1 MRAGVL
7 DVAASIVRA
16 PDGRVLM
23 AERTAGQI
31 SPGFWELPGGK
42 IDSGESAQHAAI
54 RELDEEI
61 GIRALDVR
69 PWISY
74 EHAFPLRRIRLH
86 FFKVERWEGTPH
98 GREGQRLAWIDPAKP
113 EVAPILP
120 SVERVLAALGLRSLY
135 AVCRSADHCCAA
147 DVLEHIT
154 AGVRR
159 GVRLFQLRAP
169 DRSPDQRVTLARR
182 VNAIA
187 ATAGARVL
195 LVGSA
200 LEARRAG
207 LAGVHS
213 TAEELHRVRS
223 RPSVPLWLC
232 SCHDEADLARAI
244 ELGADAAVVS
254 PVLKSAAHPD
264 RAALGWEGLKRLS
277 ARATVPLYAQGGLDS
292 AHLEAAQRA
301 GAIGIATTRWHADF
315 DARQERLGR
324 TSCSS
329 P

>member
-1 MRAGVL
+1 MSSGVL
-7 DVAASIVRA
+7 EVAASIVRT

-23 AERTAGQI
+23 AERTAGQL

-42 IDSGESAQHAAI
+42 IDRGESAEQAAI

-61 GIRALDVR
+61 GIRALTLR

-86 FFKVERWEGTPH
+86 FFIVERWVGNPH

-113 EVAPILP
+113 TVAPLLP
-120 SVERVLAALGLRSLY
+120 SVERVLGALGLPALY
-135 AVCRSADHCCAA
+135 AVCGTAKQGGVAA
-147 DVLEHIT
+147 MLEHI
-154 AGVRR
+154 ADGVRQ

-169 DRSPDQRVTLARR
+169 DCSPDQRVALARR

-187 ATAGARVL
+187 APAGARVL
-195 LVGSA
+195 LVGST

-207 LAGVHS
+207 LTGVHS

-223 RPSVPLWLC
+223 RPPVPLWLC
-232 SCHDEADLARAI
+232 SCHEEKDLARAI

-254 PVLKSAAHPD
+254 PVHQSAAHPD
-264 RAALGWEGLKRLS
+264 RAALGWEGFERLC
-277 ARATVPLYAQGGLDS
+277 ARAPLPLYAQGGLD
-292 AHLEAAQRA
+292 AAQLA
-301 GAIGIATTRWHADF
+301 AAQAVGAIGIATTRWQAAF
-315 DARQERLGR
+315 DVPEREKNLCQ
-324 TSCSS
+324 TS
-329 P
+329 